1 MSTRA
6 ETLDKANSIVNGARA
21 DQYGGPEDSFSRI
34 ASLWSSYL
42 TSPELSFSF
51 SSADVACMMALLK
64 IARLRNSPDHED
76 SWVDLAGYAACGSEV
91 SSMPEEVDFDFPTT
105 LAGEEY
111 DPVWEQK
118 YKPQVNADGSYPRD
132 GWVAHGW
139 DEMPEEAFLG
149 SKTRMDEYSWQGTK

>member
-1 MSTRA
+1 MSTRT

-42 TSPELSFSF
+42 TSPELSVSL

-64 IARLRNSPDHED
+64 IARLRNSPDHDD

-91 SSMPEEVDFDFPTT
+91 SSLVEAAVEDN
-105 LAGEEY
+105 Y
-111 DPVWEQK
+111 DPVYEQI
-118 YKPQVNADGSYPRD
+118 YKSR
-132 GWVAHGW
+132 
-139 DEMPEEAFLG
+139 
-149 SKTRMDEYSWQGTK
+149 